1 MIRDPK
7 SLFISIIV
15 HAILIV
21 VILFTW
27 DKYAYAKKVKCSTTK
42 ECDQVP
48 ITLCNVAIKKK
59 TQNREVKPKVQ
70 KKPVKK
76 PEVKKVKVQKPKP
89 EKKIVPIKKPEVTI
103 VKFPKKTIKEPE
115 IEKPVSKKE
124 ITQEK
129 VEQKSQAMIDK
140 ERKLK
145 QESLVEEYLKINTQE
160 IAMLLQDNL
169 YYPRSARKRNIT
181 GQITVK
187 FTLGV
192 DRSVSE
198 VVVLKSNSEILSRA
212 AIKTIQDLSG
222 KFPQPQS
229 SITLRV
235 PIGYQ
240 LN

>member
-1 MIRDPK
+1 MIRDLK
-7 SLFISIIV
+7 SLLISIVV
-15 HAILIV
+15 HTVLIV
-21 VILFTW
+21 LILFTW
-27 DKYAYAKKVKCSTTK
+27 DKYSSAKEVECSTM
-42 ECDQVP
+42 ENCDRVC
-48 ITLCNVAIKKK
+48 IALCNVAPLKK
-59 TQNREVKPKVQ
+59 TQKRETEQKVE
-70 KKPVKK
+70 KKPVEK
-76 PEVKKVKVQKPKP
+76 PEIKKVKV
-89 EKKIVPIKKPEVTI
+89 EKTEPSKKTVLIKKTDI
-103 VKFPKKTIKEPE
+103 KKVKIAEKIIKEPK
-115 IEKPVSKKE
+115 IEKPSPKEE
-124 ITQEK
+124 ITQEQIT
-129 VEQKSQAMIDK
+129 QKSQAMIDK

-145 QESLVEEYLKINTQE
+145 QESLVQEYLQVNTQE

-187 FTLGV
+187 FTLGL
-192 DRSVSE
+192 DGRVSE

-222 KFPQPQS
+222 KFPKPRS